1 MAQTMVNF
9 RMDTEEKDTF
19 EDICEQLGLTI
30 STAFKIF
37 VKKVI
42 REQRIPFDLTLDPFY
57 SKSNIQYLE
66 KVTQEIDSG
75 RAVLTEH
82 ELVEA

>member
-19 EDICEQLGLTI
+19 EDICEQLGLTV
-30 STAFKIF
+30 STAFKMF

-42 REQRIPFDLTLDPFY
+42 REQRIPFDLSLDPFY
-57 SKSNIQYLE
+57 SKPNIQYLE
-66 KVTQEIDSG
+66 KVTQEIYSG
-75 RAVLTEH
+75 KAVLSEH

>member
-9 RMDTEEKDTF
+9 RMDTEEKDSF
-19 EDICEQLGLTI
+19 EAVCEQLGLTI
-30 STAFKIF
+30 STAFKMF

-57 SKSNIQYLE
+57 SKPNIQYLE

-75 RAVLTEH
+75 KAVLSEH

>member
-9 RMDTEEKDTF
+9 RMDTEEKETF

-75 RAVLTEH
+75 KAVLSEH

>member
-30 STAFKIF
+30 STAFKMF

-42 REQRIPFDLTLDPFY
+42 REQRIPFDLSLDPFY
-57 SKSNIQYLE
+57 SKPNIQYLE
-66 KVTQEIDSG
+66 KVTQEIDSSK
-75 RAVLTEH
+75 AVLSEH

>member
-19 EDICEQLGLTI
+19 EDICEQLGLTV
-30 STAFKIF
+30 STAFKMF

-42 REQRIPFDLTLDPFY
+42 REQRIPFDLSLDPFY
-57 SKSNIQYLE
+57 SKPNIQYLE
-66 KVTQEIDSG
+66 KVTQEIDSSK
-75 RAVLTEH
+75 AVLSEH

>member
-30 STAFKIF
+30 STAFKMF

-66 KVTQEIDSG
+66 KVTQEIDGG
-75 RAVLTEH
+75 RAVLSEH

>member
-9 RMDTEEKDTF
+9 RMDTEEKETF

-30 STAFKIF
+30 STAFKMF

-66 KVTQEIDSG
+66 KVTQKIDSG
-75 RAVLTEH
+75 RAVLSEH

>member
-19 EDICEQLGLTI
+19 EDICEQLGLTV
-30 STAFKIF
+30 STAFKMF

-42 REQRIPFDLTLDPFY
+42 REQRIPFDLSLDPFY
-57 SKSNIQYLE
+57 SKPNIQYLE

-75 RAVLTEH
+75 KAVLSEH

>member
-30 STAFKIF
+30 STAFKMF

-42 REQRIPFDLTLDPFY
+42 REQRIPFDLSLDPFY
-57 SKSNIQYLE
+57 SKPNIQYLE

-75 RAVLTEH
+75 KAVLSEH

>member
-19 EDICEQLGLTI
+19 EDICEQLGLTV

-42 REQRIPFDLTLDPFY
+42 REQRIPFDLSLDPFY
-57 SKSNIQYLE
+57 SKPNIQYLE

-75 RAVLTEH
+75 KAVLSEH

>member
-1 MAQTMVNF
+1 MAQTLVNF

>member
-19 EDICEQLGLTI
+19 EDICEQLGLTG
-30 STAFKIF
+30 STAVKMF

-42 REQRIPFDLTLDPFY
+42 REQRIPFDRSLDPFY
-57 SKSNIQYLE
+57 SKPNIQYLE

-75 RAVLTEH
+75 KAVLSEH

>member
-75 RAVLTEH
+75 KAVLSEH